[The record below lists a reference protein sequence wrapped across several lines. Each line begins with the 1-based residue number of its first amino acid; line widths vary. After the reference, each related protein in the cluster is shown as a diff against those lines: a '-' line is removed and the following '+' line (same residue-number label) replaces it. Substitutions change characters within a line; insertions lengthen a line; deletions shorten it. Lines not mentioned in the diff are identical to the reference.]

1 MTKSALDLYHHYFSE
16 REFEHLD
23 LFQLLAERY
32 AVQRVLYP
40 GSFVH
45 ITASFVFPDVVYVDT
60 DRRAKKFFA
69 SPEVRKYIEVYKRY
83 PQPAIFSFH
92 PLDYRNGLEEIEP
105 GFDLLISQ
113 YAGFIGQYCKHH
125 LKEGDSLLANNSHGD
140 AGVAALDP
148 EYEFAAVAHRR
159 NDKYRLIESN
169 LDAYF
174 LPKST
179 KRELTKEYLM
189 DLQKGS
195 GYTKT
200 ASNYIFRKVQ

>member
-1 MTKSALDLYHHYFSE
+1 MTKSALDLYHKFFSE
-16 REFEHLD
+16 REFERLD

-45 ITASFVFPDVVYVDT
+45 ITPSFVFPDVVYVDT

-69 SPEVRKYIEVYKRY
+69 SPEVREYIEEHKRY
-83 PQPAIFSFH
+83 PQPANFSFH
-92 PLDYRNGLEEIEP
+92 PIDYRDGLEEIEP

-125 LKEGDSLLANNSHGD
+125 LKAGGCLLANNSHGD

-148 EYEFAAVAHRR
+148 EYQLAEVAHKR
-159 NDKYRLIESN
+159 NGKYRLSESN
-169 LDAYF
+169 LDQYF
-174 LPKST
+174 VPKST

-189 DLQKGS
+189 DLQKGV
-195 GYTKT
+195 GYTNT

>member
-1 MTKSALDLYHHYFSE
+1 MTKSALDLYHKFFSE
-16 REFEHLD
+16 RDFERLD

-45 ITASFVFPDVVYVDT
+45 ITPSFVYPDVVYVDT
-60 DRRAKKFFA
+60 DRKAKKFFA
-69 SPEVRKYIEVYKRY
+69 SPEVRKYIEEHKRH
-83 PQPAIFSFH
+83 PQPANFSFH
-92 PLDYRNGLEEIEP
+92 PIDYRNGLEEIEMS
-105 GFDLLISQ
+105 FDLLISQ
-113 YAGFIGQYCKHH
+113 YAGFIGQHCKHH
-125 LKEGDSLLANNSHGD
+125 LQAGGYLLANNSHGD

-148 EYEFAAVAHRR
+148 DYQLAAVAHRR
-159 NDKYRLIESN
+159 NDKFRLSQSN
-169 LDAYF
+169 LDVYF
-174 LPKST
+174 VPKSI

-189 DLQKGS
+189 DLQKGV